1 MRVARKWKD
10 FKNFER
16 MERRAESLSS
26 FEKMRKG
33 KRSVRGRTVDDWF
46 VDPPDERPEA
56 AEARVSELIASGYI
70 LGRVIE
76 VHKRGAFV
84 AEEPKFKHPE
94 TGLIWFCSIAKRHFQ
109 RAHRERNF
117 VVVGDRVLFCP
128 DHSAPDVQGGGP
140 ESDLPRGAIQH
151 SFRRTSRI
159 ARKDPLN
166 PDWEHVMLA
175 NVDQL
180 AIVASVLHPTIRW
193 GLIDRFLVQAE
204 LERLSAFVIVNKV
217 DLLSDA
223 KLASPEF
230 VEECKERIAAYRAVG
245 YEVFELSAL
254 HPRRNKQQLESL
266 RERFAGHITGL
277 CGHSGVG
284 KSSVVNLMKPEF
296 EQIVDED
303 PDIFYKGRH
312 TTTYNSML
320 RLGIGGYAI
329 DTPGIR
335 SFAIERFDPL
345 ALADAF
351 PEFRRYRCRYREC
364 RHDLEQECA
373 VRDALARGEILP
385 GRYRSYIGLLRGVS
399 EREGEL
405 GDDNAELKA
414 DLEARRQGDGGSG
427 HEVDS
432 NPSSESTTQGC
443 VHDDASPGEG
453 TR

>member
-1 MRVARKWKD
+1 LLSRKWKD
-10 FKNFER
+10 FKNFEQ
-16 MERRAESLSS
+16 MERRVESLSS

-33 KRSVRGRTVDDWF
+33 KRSVRGRTVDDWLIDGPGF
-46 VDPPDERPEA
+46 PKDGADERVQAMLEDGH
-56 AEARVSELIASGYI
+56 L

-84 AEEPKFKHPE
+84 AEEATFKHPD

-117 VVVGDRVLFCP
+117 VVVGDRVLFLP
-128 DHSAPDVQGGGP
+128 DEQSQGEAEGEP

-151 SFRRTSRI
+151 AFGRTSRI

-204 LERLSAFVIVNKV
+204 LERLPAFVVVNKV
-217 DLLSDA
+217 DLLEDPQ
-223 KLASPEF
+223 LASPEF
-230 VEECKERIAAYRAVG
+230 LTECRERIANYRAIG
-245 YEVFELSAL
+245 YYVFELSAL
-254 HPRRNKQQLESL
+254 HPEREGEVVEAL
-266 RERFAGHITGL
+266 RQRFKGHITGL

-284 KSSVVNLMKPEF
+284 KSSVVNLMEPEF
-296 EQIVDED
+296 EQIVDDD
-303 PDIFYKGRH
+303 PEIFYKGRH

-335 SFAIERFDPL
+335 SFAIEKFDPL

-351 PEFRRYRCRYREC
+351 PEFRKHRCRYREC
-364 RHDLEQECA
+364 RHDLEQDCA
-373 VRDALARGEILP
+373 VRRALDGGEIHP

-399 EREGEL
+399 AREGEL
-405 GDDNAELKA
+405 GDDLAELKA
-414 DLEARRQGDGGSG
+414 DLEARRQGA
-427 HEVDS
+427 E
-432 NPSSESTTQGC
+432 ET
-443 VHDDASPGEG
+443 
-453 TR
+453 